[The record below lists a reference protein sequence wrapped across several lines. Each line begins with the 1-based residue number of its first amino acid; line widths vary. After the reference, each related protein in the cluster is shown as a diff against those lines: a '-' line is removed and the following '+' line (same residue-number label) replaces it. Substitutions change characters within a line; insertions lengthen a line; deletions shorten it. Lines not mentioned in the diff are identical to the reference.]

1 LSLVGSALPVRNRR
15 TYNCIAWAAEDTT
28 RWWWPD
34 SQNYWPKEIP
44 RKRNLDAFVQLF
56 QSLGY
61 EICEKADLEEGFK
74 KVAIFVGAAGIPTH
88 AARQQD
94 DGSWTSKLGN
104 HHDISHELEQVGGFA
119 GKSYGKVAAIMK
131 RPRNHGGYIP

>member
-1 LSLVGSALPVRNRR
+1 MDLLAELEIRTFLPRLESGRFSITSPKSAY
-15 TYNCIAWAAEDTT
+15 YNCIAWAAEDTT

-34 SQNYWPKEIP
+34 GQNYWPNEIP

-61 EICEKADLEEGFK
+61 EICEKADLEEDFK
-74 KVAIFVGAAGIPTH
+74 KVALFVGAAGIPTH

-94 DGSWTSKLGN
+94 DGSWTSKLGT
-104 HHDISHELEQVGGFA
+104 HHDISHEL
-119 GKSYGKVAAIMK
+119 
-131 RPRNHGGYIP
+131 